1 MNAPMIEEIHR
12 LGAMACRRGILAAG
26 FACLLLAQ
34 AAAVA
39 AEPAAPEILRGSSAP
54 PPPAVAVGQPAAD
67 SADVVAAG
75 NRVWFVD
82 RAEGTLI
89 GCRLINTSY
98 VGVERIAC
106 SARDLP
112 EAAR

>member
-1 MNAPMIEEIHR
+1 MNAPMIEGIRR
-12 LGAMACRRGILAAG
+12 LGAMACRRGIPAAG

-34 AAAVA
+34 AAAAA
-39 AEPAAPEILRGSSAP
+39 AEPAAPEILRGSAAP
-54 PPPAVAVGQPAAD
+54 PPPAVAGEPAAD
-67 SADVVAAG
+67 DTDVVAAG

-82 RAEGTLI
+82 RAEGTLV

>member
-1 MNAPMIEEIHR
+1 MTEPMNENAVR
-12 LGAMACRRGILAAG
+12 QAAVRRVMAAG
-26 FACLLLAQ
+26 FACLLVAQAGAALAQ
-34 AAAVA
+34 Q
-39 AEPAAPEILRGSSAP
+39 AAPEILRGSSAP
-54 PPPAVAVGQPAAD
+54 PLPPRPATSEPAND

-82 RAEGTLI
+82 KDEGTLV

-98 VGVERIAC
+98 VGAERIEC

-112 EAAR
+112 EASR